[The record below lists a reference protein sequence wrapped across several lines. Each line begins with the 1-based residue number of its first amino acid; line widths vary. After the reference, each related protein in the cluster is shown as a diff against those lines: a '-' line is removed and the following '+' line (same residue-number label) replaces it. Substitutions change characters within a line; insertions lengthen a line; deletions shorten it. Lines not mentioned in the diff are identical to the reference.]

1 MRRPLPASPSRR
13 GFTLVE
19 LLIGLFILA
28 VLLGLFARF
37 FGDTLGY
44 TNRLNVRNELLGEGQ
59 IAQNYLASKL
69 QEAWYVFPSGT
80 TISLPVGGS
89 VSTWQVTAPSG
100 GGVSWTVDDD
110 GTTATLNP
118 FIALV
123 LPPTNGSAT
132 CLAPSTTA
140 GCYRFLAYYPITR
153 SSYVTNTASSYSDR
167 LVADTQNPNARVL
180 MQYSAFLTDTYV
192 EANLIASGGLTNRL
206 PFANAATAATGLSAG
221 IFGQRA
227 TLVADYL
234 DDADIFIVR
243 STTRD
248 IDPAV
253 ATTVNV
259 TDRAVTVNLVFE
271 RVNRGTTYTVGGSSS
286 TLQTTVAS
294 RNQNLPAP

>member
-1 MRRPLPASPSRR
+1 MKRPLSVSPRVSA
-13 GFTLVE
+13 FTLVE

-44 TNRLNVRNELLGEGQ
+44 TSRLNARNELLGEGQ
-59 IAQNYLASKL
+59 IAQNYLSSKL

-80 TISLPVGGS
+80 SITLPVAGS
-89 VSTWQVTAPSG
+89 VATWQVTAPSG
-100 GGVSWTVDDD
+100 GGTAWTVDDD

-118 FIALV
+118 FIALI
-123 LPPTNGSAT
+123 LPPSNGAAACVS
-132 CLAPSTTA
+132 PSTTA

-167 LVADTQNPNARVL
+167 LLADPQNGGARVL
-180 MQYSAFLTDTYV
+180 MQYSAFLTDAYV
-192 EANLIASGGLTNRL
+192 EGNLISSSGLTNRL
-206 PFANAATAATGLSAG
+206 PFANAATAASGLGTG

-234 DDADIFIVR
+234 DDADVFVVR
-243 STTRD
+243 ATTRD

-253 ATTVNV
+253 ANTVTV
-259 TDRAVTVNLVFE
+259 TDRSVTVNLVFE
-271 RVNRGTTYTVGGSSS
+271 RATRGKTYTVGGTGS
-286 TLQTTVAS
+286 TLQTTVSS